1 MSYNDGG
8 CCGGSG
14 FSMPFVFP
22 FPGTNGNGWGNSND
36 MFGMLMMLLF
46 FSLFGFGGNG
56 YGGRGGMPFPFMGCG
71 AGAGC
76 GGNTAAEAAALV
88 GQQQTAD
95 RVAAIGSDVRQI
107 LGQTGGIIEAVNT
120 VGNRAQDGFA
130 RLDTNLC
137 QLGHAQSMQAVNN
150 YNGLTNQLTDMRFAA
165 QQCCCDT
172 KQLIQSS
179 FCDLRH
185 QMQVDKC
192 DTDGKIAASTA
203 AILAQLN
210 ADKFERM
217 QEKLNAANERN
228 AVLRA
233 QIDNQNQTNTILAA
247 IQQPRGCAPCA
258 PYGGYGACNPCGN
271 PCLDGL
277 TRAVTDA
284 FGNRISEILF
294 PPTTTP
300 AAA

>member
-1 MSYNDGG
+1 MSYVNDGG
-8 CCGGSG
+8 CCNGGNWG
-14 FSMPFVFP
+14 MPFANM
-22 FPGTNGNGWGNSND
+22 GG
-36 MFGMLMMLLF
+36 FGFGAGYGYEWLIMLLF
-46 FSLFGFGGNG
+46 FGMWGNGGFGFGG
-56 YGGRGGMPFPFMGCG
+56 GRGLEQ
-71 AGAGC
+71 ATT
-76 GGNTAAEAAALV
+76 TAAETASLV

-192 DTDGKIAASTA
+192 DTMQAIAASKAEILGAMQA
-203 AILAQLN
+203 ARMAELEAKNLELKGQISQSNQTAQL
-210 ADKFERM
+210 
-217 QEKLNAANERN
+217 AA
-228 AVLRA
+228 L
-233 QIDNQNQTNTILAA
+233 
-247 IQQPRGCAPCA
+247 IQQSRACGTCSPC
-258 PYGGYGACNPCGN
+258 CNPCI
-271 PCLDGL
+271 DGIQQAVNAAL
-277 TRAVTDA
+277 GTRI
-284 FGNRISEILF
+284 GEILF
-294 PPTTTP
+294 PTTTP
-300 AAA
+300 TTA

>member
-1 MSYNDGG
+1 MSYNNDGG
-8 CCGGSG
+8 CCGGG
-14 FSMPFVFP
+14 GWGFP
-22 FPGTNGNGWGNSND
+22 FMGNMGGFGMGMGYEWLIFILFFGMWGWGGNGG
-36 MFGMLMMLLF
+36 
-46 FSLFGFGGNG
+46 FGFGG
-56 YGGRGGMPFPFMGCG
+56 GRGLEQ
-71 AGAGC
+71 ATT
-76 GGNTAAEAAALV
+76 TAAETAALV
-88 GQQQTAD
+88 GQQQVAD
-95 RVAAIGSDVRQI
+95 RVAGIA
-107 LGQTGGIIEAVNT
+107 TGVDAVAGLVSAQGTKLET
-120 VGNRAQDGFA
+120 VKDAVTNGFFA
-130 RLDTNLC
+130 SQTNLC
-137 QLGHAQSMQAVNN
+137 ELGNNIAQQFNAQTLQGINN
-150 YNGLTNQLTDMRFAA
+150 HNNLTSQLTDMRFAA

-233 QIDNQNQTNTILAA
+233 QMDNQNQTNTILAA
-247 IQQPRGCAPCA
+247 LQQQQGRGCAPCVPFA
-258 PYGGYGACNPCGN
+258 PYGCNPCGN

-277 TRAVTDA
+277 TKAVSDA
-284 FGNRISEILF
+284 FGTRIGEILF
-294 PPTTTP
+294 PPTTTATG
-300 AAA
+300 AA

>member
-1 MSYNDGG
+1 MSYNNDGG
-8 CCGGSG
+8 CCGGG
-14 FSMPFVFP
+14 GWGMPFGNMGGFGMGMGYEWLI
-22 FPGTNGNGWGNSND
+22 FILFFGMWGWGGNGG
-36 MFGMLMMLLF
+36 
-46 FSLFGFGGNG
+46 FGFGGA
-56 YGGRGGMPFPFMGCG
+56 RGLEQ
-71 AGAGC
+71 ATT
-76 GGNTAAEAAALV
+76 TAAETAALV

-217 QEKLNAANERN
+217 QEKLAKANAIIATQKAE
-228 AVLRA
+228 A
-233 QIDNQNQTNTILAA
+233 DNQKQTAQLAA
-247 IQQPRGCAPCA
+247 LIQQQQGRGCAPCVPCA
-258 PYGGYGACNPCGN
+258 PYGCN

-294 PPTTTP
+294 PPTTT
-300 AAA
+300 AA

>member
-1 MSYNDGG
+1 MSYNNDGG
-8 CCGGSG
+8 CCGGG
-14 FSMPFVFP
+14 GWGFP
-22 FPGTNGNGWGNSND
+22 FMGNMGGFGMGMGYEWLIFILFFGMWGWGGNGG
-36 MFGMLMMLLF
+36 
-46 FSLFGFGGNG
+46 FGFGG
-56 YGGRGGMPFPFMGCG
+56 GRGLEQ
-71 AGAGC
+71 ATT
-76 GGNTAAEAAALV
+76 TAAETAALV

-233 QIDNQNQTNTILAA
+233 QMDNQNQTNTILAA
-247 IQQPRGCAPCA
+247 LQQQGRGCAPCA
-258 PYGGYGACNPCGN
+258 PYAPYGCSPCGN

-277 TRAVTDA
+277 TKAVSDA
-284 FGNRISEILF
+284 FGTRIGEILF
-294 PPTTTP
+294 PPTATT
-300 AAA
+300 ATGAS